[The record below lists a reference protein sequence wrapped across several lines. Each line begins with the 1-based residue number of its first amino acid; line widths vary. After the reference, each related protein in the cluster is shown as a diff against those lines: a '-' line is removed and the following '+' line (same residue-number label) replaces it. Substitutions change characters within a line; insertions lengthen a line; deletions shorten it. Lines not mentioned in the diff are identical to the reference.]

1 MTRLLGVYL
10 QDHHAGAT
18 TGVALAR
25 RAARANRGGVY
36 GAELELIAAEI
47 EEDML
52 SLEQVM
58 STLGVK
64 PDRRKDAI
72 GWLGEKLGRL
82 KRNGTWTSY
91 SPLSRLVELE
101 GLMLGVRGKQGLWE
115 ALAEAPAAA
124 MLSGEV
130 ESLAARARDQFS
142 RLEALRR
149 RAAREA
155 LS

>member
-1 MTRLLGVYL
+1 
-10 QDHHAGAT
+10 
-18 TGVALAR
+18 
-25 RAARANRGGVY
+25 
-36 GAELELIAAEI
+36 
-47 EEDML
+47 ML
-52 SLEQVM
+52 SLEQIM

-64 PDRRKDAI
+64 PDRRKDAA
-72 GWLGEKLGRL
+72 GWLGEKLCRL
-82 KRNGTWTSY
+82 SETDLHLSY
-91 SPLSRLVELE
+91 SPLSRLVNSRDDARRTGE
-101 GLMLGVRGKQGLWE
+101 QGLWE

-130 ESLAARARDQFS
+130 ERLAERARNQFS

>member
-18 TGVALAR
+18 TGVELAR
-25 RAARANRGGVY
+25 RAARANRGDAY
-36 GAELELIAAEI
+36 GAELESIVAEI
-47 EEDML
+47 EQDMQ
-52 SLEQVM
+52 SLERIM

-64 PDRRKDAI
+64 PDRRKDAA

-82 KRNGTWTSY
+82 KRNGSWTSY

-101 GLMLGVRGKQGLWE
+101 ALMLGVRGKQGLWE
-115 ALAEAPAAA
+115 ALAETPAAA
-124 MLSGEV
+124 TLAGEL
-130 ESLAARARDQFS
+130 ERLAERARDQFS

-155 LS
+155 L